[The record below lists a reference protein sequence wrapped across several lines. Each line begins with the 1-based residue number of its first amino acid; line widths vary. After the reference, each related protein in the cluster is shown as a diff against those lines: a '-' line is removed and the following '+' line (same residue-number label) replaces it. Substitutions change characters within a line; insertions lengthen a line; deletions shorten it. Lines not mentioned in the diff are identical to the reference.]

1 MAGRRSH
8 KNHLFSSL
16 TEPPDQITSSYRR
29 FGQTNSNHIRD
40 GTLKDGRE
48 VSRKVTSFKGT
59 PERPLVRAEL
69 QEKFL
74 LLTQRL
80 GRDRMLPLFDR
91 LQAIEEEKT
100 LDWLNV

>member
-1 MAGRRSH
+1 MASRVRMAATPGQDRR
-8 KNHLFSSL
+8 NLVA
-16 TEPPDQITSSYRR
+16 TVTVA
-29 FGQTNSNHIRD
+29 
-40 GTLKDGRE
+40 LKDGRE

>member
-1 MAGRRSH
+1 
-8 KNHLFSSL
+8 
-16 TEPPDQITSSYRR
+16 
-29 FGQTNSNHIRD
+29 
-40 GTLKDGRE
+40 

-59 PERPLVRAEL
+59 PERPMARADL

-74 LLTQRL
+74 LLTKHL
-80 GRDRMLPLFDR
+80 GRDRMAPLFDR